1 MAAPGGPTASTTDFS
16 SVVLPA
22 DIGQSGLQVYV
33 KKRSIRSGTDAR
45 LLAGQRREAVY
56 GNPISEPFAS
66 PTGFYSRGSRTAS

>member
-33 KKRSIRSGTDAR
+33 KKTKHSIRD
-45 LLAGQRREAVY
+45 
-56 GNPISEPFAS
+56 
-66 PTGFYSRGSRTAS
+66 